1 MAQQLTPTLRNEY
14 VLLWES
20 CLVKPN
26 RVAAASSLGAKV
38 NANRARY
45 ETVGKPLGVP
55 WFVVGAIHALESGL
69 DFTRH
74 LHNGDPLTARTTH
87 VPAGRPKTGKPPF
100 TWEQSAID
108 ALRGQGLA
116 AWKDWSVPGTLFEL
130 EGYNGFGY
138 RDHHPDC
145 PSPYLWSFSNHY
157 ARGKYVADGRF
168 SPTAVSQQCG
178 AAVLLKRLQEGGRA
192 AVAEGP
198 RVLQLANPHMTGDDI
213 GAAQRL
219 LLKNKYGYFDPG
231 GTDGEVGDLP
241 ARPVRRPTWGHGYP
255 ASAG

>member
-45 ETVGKPLGVP
+45 QTVGKPLGVP

-87 VPAGRPKTGKPPF
+87 VPAGRPRTGQAPF
-100 TWEQSAID
+100 TWEESAAD
-108 ALRGQGLA
+108 ALALTGVAG
-116 AWKDWSVPGTLFEL
+116 WKDWSVAGLLYRL
-130 EGYNGFGY
+130 EAYNGFGY
-138 RDHHPDC
+138 RNVKPTI
-145 PSPYLWSFSNHY
+145 PTPYLWSFSNHY
-157 ARGKYVADGRF
+157 ARGKF
-168 SPTAVSQQCG
+168 
-178 AAVLLKRLQEGGRA
+178 
-192 AVAEGP
+192 
-198 RVLQLANPHMTGDDI
+198 
-213 GAAQRL
+213 
-219 LLKNKYGYFDPG
+219 
-231 GTDGEVGDLP
+231 VG
-241 ARPVRRPTWGHGYP
+241 
-255 ASAG
+255 